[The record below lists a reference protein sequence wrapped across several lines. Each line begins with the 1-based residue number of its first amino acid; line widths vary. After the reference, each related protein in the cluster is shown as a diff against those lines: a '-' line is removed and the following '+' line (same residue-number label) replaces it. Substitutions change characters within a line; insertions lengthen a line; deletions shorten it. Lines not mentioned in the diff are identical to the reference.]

1 MSTIWRT
8 ECQELLVQQARQI
21 SRYRVRYLARQ
32 INSYR
37 LSDLSRQI
45 AKYKVIYL
53 VRQIARFRLIYKIDS
68 YVLNDISFQI
78 DCEVQGKI
86 SSQMLDRCIAKQIAM
101 YRVKYLSRQIARY
114 RVRYL
119 ARQLARYRVRYL
131 ARQLARNLTLNYT
144 VPHRITIIIEDSRFH
159 LNTLHQTQLCHNIQN
174 STLYMYNTY
183 MIFNTVHTV
192 QQTVPF
198 TVHCHHLT
206 YQQQK
211 SISSTCNIFYKTL
224 FTNI

>member
-78 DCEVQGKI
+78 DCEVQRKI

-101 YRVKYLSRQIARY
+101 YRVKYLSRQI
-114 RVRYL
+114 
-119 ARQLARYRVRYL
+119 ARYRVRYL

>member
-78 DCEVQGKI
+78 DCEGQGKI

-101 YRVKYLSRQIARY
+101 YRVKYLSRQI
-114 RVRYL
+114 
-119 ARQLARYRVRYL
+119 ARYRVRYL

>member
-78 DCEVQGKI
+78 DCEVQRKI
-86 SSQMLDRCIAKQIAM
+86 SSQMLDRYIAKQIAM
-101 YRVKYLSRQIARY
+101 YRVKYLSRQI
-114 RVRYL
+114 
-119 ARQLARYRVRYL
+119 ARYRVRYL

>member
-78 DCEVQGKI
+78 DCEVQRKI

-101 YRVKYLSRQIARY
+101 YRVKYLSRQI
-114 RVRYL
+114 
-119 ARQLARYRVRYL
+119 ARYRVRYL

-211 SISSTCNIFYKTL
+211 SISSTCNTFYKTL

>member
-119 ARQLARYRVRYL
+119 ARQLAR
-131 ARQLARNLTLNYT
+131 NLTLNYT